1 MLLYQWYSLQ
11 QRQRQQQSRAKLK
24 VNEIPLHRVC
34 PYDRLKWH
42 LLQYGSA
49 ILVTHTHTVSF
60 RWRINGN
67 ISAHTHTLTRER
79 TRKGFESV
87 FLIVVDDIH
96 ILRSHTMCD
105 NVIHFSPSLSPPPSC
120 ISLIPIRVFHYF
132 DGKHDFRVPKLLHCT
147 AKYDIQ
153 RIPCI
158 HTT

>member
-1 MLLYQWYSLQ
+1 MTLTLSMSMLLYQWYSLQ

-67 ISAHTHTLTRER
+67 ISAHTHT
-79 TRKGFESV
+79 
-87 FLIVVDDIH
+87 H
-96 ILRSHTMCD
+96 ILVRAHARVLSQSFLLLSTTYTFCDHTQCAIMSYT
-105 NVIHFSPSLSPPPSC
+105 FLPLSLSPSFLHFTNSDSR
-120 ISLIPIRVFHYF
+120 ISL
-132 DGKHDFRVPKLLHCT
+132 FRWQIWFSC
-147 AKYDIQ
+147 A
-153 RIPCI
+153 
-158 HTT
+158 